1 LFSNYYFH
9 ISVIDENKK
18 IVYNDLFVF
27 LRTKG
32 PLNPRSVVSNRYLL
46 QYIKQKYNADNWEE
60 EYENKIKSTI
70 SNFTAV
76 LSKLWIK
83 SSRNIIRFKE
93 SNVDWLKKLFVL
105 PPRSPPSSL
114 NVGRPQKLFPDCSD
128 RNKRRKIQQLT
139 KSYTSP
145 EILFAAKNK
154 LHMSG
159 KRAACSI
166 VNESLSSPTR
176 ASKIKKSYMASLS
189 IDNAIMP
196 YSFDEALAFFIENKL
211 TKQQYINIR
220 KSAKERRANI
230 YPSYDNVLTAKK
242 KCYPENI
249 HVTESY
255 FKIELQHLLD
265 HTITRLFLISDIP
278 PVDLTMNNF
287 EILCKWGC
295 DGSSS
300 QARYKQI
307 TSSNF
312 NDSDIF
318 MFSLVPLQLRC
329 TKINNPKTILLWK
342 NPRPS
347 STRYCRPI
355 KFEYKKE
362 TIESTLEEV
371 NAVEEEIKSLIPT

>member
-1 LFSNYYFH
+1 M
-9 ISVIDENKK
+9 
-18 IVYNDLFVF
+18 FVF

-32 PLNPRSVVSNRYLL
+32 PLDPRSVVSNRYLL

-93 SNVDWLKKLFVL
+93 SNVDWLKNLFVL
-105 PPRSPPSSL
+105 PPLSPPSSL
-114 NVGRPQKLFPDCSD
+114 NVGRPQKLFSDCSD

-220 KSAKERRANI
+220 KSAKGRGANI

-242 KCYPENI
+242 KMLSGKY
-249 HVTESY
+249 SY
-255 FKIELQHLLD
+255 YRI
-265 HTITRLFLISDIP
+265 LF
-278 PVDLTMNNF
+278 
-287 EILCKWGC
+287 
-295 DGSSS
+295 
-300 QARYKQI
+300 
-307 TSSNF
+307 
-312 NDSDIF
+312 
-318 MFSLVPLQLRC
+318 
-329 TKINNPKTILLWK
+329 
-342 NPRPS
+342 
-347 STRYCRPI
+347 
-355 KFEYKKE
+355 
-362 TIESTLEEV
+362 
-371 NAVEEEIKSLIPT
+371 

>member
-1 LFSNYYFH
+1 M
-9 ISVIDENKK
+9 
-18 IVYNDLFVF
+18 FVF